1 MLVITRMAID
11 QLTVAWRSTELPCIK
26 QCRTSSNLK
35 LYGNRINYEYL
46 FFTENKPI
54 TIQRKVVLMT
64 DDRNLRVKA
73 YTRNVPVLT
82 VPQFRKMARL

>member
-1 MLVITRMAID
+1 MMPALLATYLTR
-11 QLTVAWRSTELPCIK
+11 LCSGFRTFSK
-26 QCRTSSNLK
+26 QSNPLRFLIILHTK
-35 LYGNRINYEYL
+35 TYL
-46 FFTENKPI
+46 FIYFTANQPI

-82 VPQFRKMARL
+82 IPQFRKMARL